1 MKRNLLSLFLVC
13 MFAMSMLT
21 FTGCTRIGPGYVGIV
36 VHMAGDQKGVQDFPT
51 TTGWTTYNPISES
64 VLEFPI
70 FTQTA
75 VWTRNPN
82 EGHPINEEIA
92 YQSVE
97 GMVITSDISFSYN
110 LDAAKV
116 PALYVKF
123 RTDNIDNFTHGYLRN
138 IARDAF
144 NEVASKMKIDDIY
157 GNGRTDLVAKVK
169 AMINAQVSPYGV
181 QIEQFGF
188 VGEQRLPDNV
198 VIALNNK
205 IAMTQQAEQAKNAV
219 AKAEADAQSVI
230 AKARGESEANR
241 LLASSIS
248 PQLIAWRQLD
258 VLSNHWDG
266 HLSAV
271 VGGGGNGLGI
281 LVTPPTK

>member
-13 MFAMSMLT
+13 MFAI